1 MDRRQGGDRVTR
13 SVAVLGT
20 GKMGAGMA
28 RNLRG
33 AGLDVAVWNRTRS
46 RAEPLAADGAR
57 VADTPADAAA
67 GMDAIISMLWDG
79 DSVAEVLAEALPAA
93 RGGVLW
99 VQASTVSV
107 EDAAGRLPAL
117 AAEHGAGFVDAPVLG
132 TRQPAEQGTL
142 VVLAAGPGSLR
153 ERAAPLFEAV
163 GSRTLEVSDRPG
175 DATRLKLTLNA
186 WVLTLTA
193 GTAQAVAAAQA
204 FGLDPQLFLDAISGG
219 ALDSPY
225 AHLKGT
231 AMIAGDFPSA
241 FGLDGA
247 LKDSELIVAAMR
259 AAGTDPRVM
268 EAIGQQF
275 RAAAEAGH
283 GAEDMAAVV
292 HAFRR

>member
-1 MDRRQGGDRVTR
+1 MTR

-28 RNLRG
+28 RNLCG
-33 AGLDVAVWNRTRS
+33 AGIDVAVWNRTRS

-57 VADTPADAAA
+57 VADTPAGAAE
-67 GMDAIISMLWDG
+67 GVDAIITMLWDG
-79 DSVAEVLAEALPAA
+79 DSVAEVVAEALPAA
-93 RGGVLW
+93 PGGVVW

-117 AAEHGAGFVDAPVLG
+117 AREHGAGFVDAPVLG

-142 VVLAAGPGSLR
+142 VVLAAGPEAARRG
-153 ERAAPLFEAV
+153 AAPLFDAV
-163 GSRTLEVSDRPG
+163 GSRTITVGDRPG
-175 DATRLKLTLNA
+175 DATRLKLVLNG

-193 GTAQAVAAAQA
+193 GTAQAVATAQEL
-204 FGLDPQLFLDAISGG
+204 GLDPQLFLDAISGG

-225 AHLKGT
+225 AHLKGE
-231 AMIAGDFPSA
+231 AMIAGRFPPA

-247 LKDSELIVAAMR
+247 LKDSGLVAAAMR
-259 AAGTDPRVM
+259 AAGTDPGLM
-268 EAIGQQF
+268 EAIGQRF

-292 HAFRR
+292 RAFRR

>member
-1 MDRRQGGDRVTR
+1 MTR
-13 SVAVLGT
+13 SVALLGT

-28 RNLRG
+28 RNLLG
-33 AGLDVAVWNRTRS
+33 AGIDVAVWNRTRS

-57 VADTPADAAA
+57 VADTPADAVA
-67 GMDAIISMLWDG
+67 GVDAIITMLWDG
-79 DSVAEVLAEALPAA
+79 DSVAGVLTEALPAA
-93 RGGVLW
+93 PGGVLW

-117 AAEHGAGFVDAPVLG
+117 AREHGAEFVDAPVLG

-142 VVLAAGPGSLR
+142 VVLAAGPESAR
-153 ERAAPLFEAV
+153 DRAAPLFDAV
-163 GSRTLEVSDRPG
+163 GSRTIAVSDRPG
-175 DATRLKLTLNA
+175 DGTRLKLTLNA

-193 GTAQAVAAAQA
+193 GTAQAVASAQA
-204 FGLDPQLFLDAISGG
+204 FGLDPQLFLDAIGGG

-225 AHLKGT
+225 AHLKGK
-231 AMIAGDFPSA
+231 AMIAGEFPSA

-247 LKDSELIVAAMR
+247 LKDSGLIAAAMR
-259 AAGTDPRVM
+259 AAGTDPGLM
-268 EAIGQQF
+268 EAIGQRF

-283 GAEDMAAVV
+283 GGEDMAAVV